1 MVSGMHDVVFRW
13 CVVGAQGVTGRMY
26 PCLSKARRTGGGIT
40 DGVTN
45 IFVSEIVLYQS
56 GVISAFSESKTT
68 GMAQH
73 VWMNPDGQS
82 GHDGIFADNLP
93 ETLSGDVG
101 AVT

>member
-1 MVSGMHDVVFRW
+1 
-13 CVVGAQGVTGRMY
+13 MY

-40 DGVTN
+40 DGATN

-73 VWMNPDGQS
+73 VWMNADGQS
-82 GHDGIFADNLP
+82 VHDGICADNLP
-93 ETLSGDVG
+93 ETLTDDMALFGTERVNG
-101 AVT
+101 

>member
-1 MVSGMHDVVFRW
+1 MSVESAPDWWRYN
-13 CVVGAQGVTGRMY
+13 GRCDEY
-26 PCLSKARRTGGGIT
+26 
-40 DGVTN
+40 
-45 IFVSEIVLYQS
+45 FVSEIVLYQS

-82 GHDGIFADNLP
+82 GHDGICADNLP